1 MQTKAMKTVCVLLAV
16 LFAMVALTSCDFSL
30 DSLTKQNE
38 GPEPV
43 AVTLKTDLKD
53 AMFTFT
59 YGELKEVLPA
69 DLLANLFEDF
79 EEKDDSTTIELN
91 YNEIKARYS
100 GNKDENL
107 FANVLALLDDS
118 ERAALET
125 NRAEVLAYYNRIAN
139 AVKAQRPQTEY
150 NEDFWVADDSI
161 AFTDQNGTVS
171 NEDSAIAKSARLYK
185 DFILEGVK
193 DALPHGKTD
202 ANASLDDI
210 LYLKGSSVVSEL
222 TLADIDALYSSV
234 TATTEKNSA
243 DEKVVTELTRTVEIH
258 LKNENAAIRKAYSF
272 REPADVLAKLNRPE
286 NSFTV
291 NSAEF
296 EPFDCVITAVFNAAT
311 DELISL
317 SYDKN
322 TKVTASLT
330 GEGSLAS
337 LGTQTLN
344 FNCGGNM
351 YYHFGWE
358 SEAE

>member
-16 LFAMVALTSCDFSL
+16 LFAMAALTSCDFNL

-79 EEKDDSTTIELN
+79 EEKDDSTEIQLN
-91 YNEIKARYS
+91 YNDIKARYS

-118 ERAALET
+118 ERAALQA
-125 NRAEVLAYYNRIAN
+125 NRSEVLDYYTRIAN
-139 AVKAQRPQTEY
+139 TIKTQKPQTEY
-150 NEDFWVADDSI
+150 KEDFWVADDTI
-161 AFTDQNGTVS
+161 AFTDANGTKADA
-171 NEDSAIAKSARLYK
+171 NSAIAKSARLYK
-185 DFILEGVK
+185 DFIMEGLK
-193 DALPHGKTD
+193 EALPHGTTET
-202 ANASLDDI
+202 NAALDDI
-210 LYLKGSSVVSEL
+210 LYLKGSSAVSAL

-234 TATTEKNSA
+234 TASTEKNSA
-243 DEKVVTELTRTVEIH
+243 GETVVTELTRTVEIH
-258 LKNENAAIRKAYSF
+258 LKNDEAAIRNAYTF
-272 REPADVLAKLNRPE
+272 RKPAEVLKTLNRPE

-291 NSAEF
+291 QTLDF
-296 EPFDCVITAVFNAAT
+296 VPFDCVITAVFNAAT

-322 TKVTASLT
+322 IQVTASLT
-330 GEGSLAS
+330 GEGSLAP

-351 YYHFGWE
+351 YYRFGWE
-358 SEAE
+358 SETE

>member
-53 AMFTFT
+53 AMFSFT

-100 GNKDENL
+100 GNKDEKL

-118 ERAALET
+118 ERAALEN
-125 NRAEVLAYYNRIAN
+125 NRAEVLEYYNRIAN
-139 AVKAQRPQTEY
+139 ALKAQKPQTEY
-150 NEDFWVADDSI
+150 NEDFWVSDDTI
-161 AFTDQNGTVS
+161 TFTDSNGAVADK
-171 NEDSAIAKSARLYK
+171 DSALAKSARLYK
-185 DFILEGVK
+185 DFILEGIK
-193 DALPHGKTD
+193 EALPHGTTE
-202 ANASLDDI
+202 AHTSLDDI
-210 LYLKGSSVVSEL
+210 LYLKGSPVVSEL
-222 TLADIDALYSSV
+222 TLADIDKIYSSV
-234 TATTEKNSA
+234 SSVTEKNSA

-258 LKNENAAIRKAYSF
+258 LKNENASICKAYSF
-272 REPADVLAKLNRPE
+272 RKPADVLAKLNRSE
-286 NSFTV
+286 NSFTIH
-291 NSAEF
+291 SAEF
-296 EPFDCVITAVFNAAT
+296 VPFDCVITAVFNAAT

-322 TKVTASLT
+322 MKVTASLT

-337 LGTQTLN
+337 LGTQTLQ
-344 FNCGGNM
+344 FDCGGNM

-358 SEAE
+358 SEAK